1 MDVGSSS
8 PGTNLNRLMD
18 SLGFQDRTGDV
29 AGAALDA
36 AVGNNPGLARNLV
49 DALAPISTSELDK
62 ATQTGFAPAGF
73 AEKPAVNYKHHF
85 ECYSHTYQSREQVV
99 KGSLLGPGFDKA
111 IGTAIEKEIMA
122 DPKVRAEWE
131 AKLNGRIVYDGKAD
145 GTITVA
151 RQIKHNVPAFPNNTN
166 RVLGDLMGRTNNPK
180 INDELL
186 NRLASFLGQA
196 QNNQAPSQPGQTK
209 PAPAAQD
216 NSDLSAILNDPS
228 LSFEEKLAQF
238 LFAFMDKKQ
247 KEIEEKMDAMAN
259 PAGKKNPAAAA
270 QGTEEKKSH
279 KKHGGLFGGI
289 ADKVLKGDG
298 NLGTA
303 MIGNVVGNAVLG
315 PVGGIAGAAIF
326 GGEQGFS
333 QYLSIGGGLLGT
345 YYGGAAGGAAGAQ
358 VGASLGALGGG
369 IARGEAQKAFGVE
382 NGTASANAATATGTQ
397 SADKEK
403 SEQAEMMKL
412 QRAVDSMNQM
422 FSTITNILQGIS
434 SAIKSG
440 PIQSLSR

>member
-1 MDVGSSS
+1 MDIGSTS
-8 PGTNLNRLMD
+8 PGSNLNRLMD
-18 SLGFQDRTGDV
+18 SLGIQDRTGDI
-29 AGAALDA
+29 AGAALDV

-62 ATQTGFAPAGF
+62 AAQSGFTPAGF
-73 AEKPAVNYKHHF
+73 AEKPATNYKHHF
-85 ECYSHTYQSREQVV
+85 ECYSHTYQSREQIV

-111 IGTAIEKEIMA
+111 VGTAVEKEIMA
-122 DPKVRAEWE
+122 DPKVRADWE
-131 AKLNGRIVYDGKAD
+131 TKLKGRIVYDGKAD

-151 RQIKHNVPAFPNNTN
+151 RQIQHNVPSFPNNTN

-186 NRLASFLGQA
+186 NRLASFLEQT
-196 QNNQAPSQPGQTK
+196 QNNQAPSQSSQTK
-209 PAPAAQD
+209 PAAAQD
-216 NSDLSAILNDPS
+216 NSDLRAILNDPS

-238 LFAFMDKKQ
+238 LFLFMDKKQ
-247 KEIEEKMDAMAN
+247 KEIEDKMDAMTN
-259 PAGKKNPAAAA
+259 TSGTKNPAAA
-270 QGTEEKKSH
+270 QGTGEKKSH

-303 MIGNVVGNAVLG
+303 VLGNVAGSVVLG
-315 PVGGIAGAAIF
+315 PVGGVAGAAIF

-345 YYGGAAGGAAGAQ
+345 YYGGPAGGAAGAQ
-358 VGASLGALGGG
+358 IGGALGQLGGG

-382 NGTASANAATATGTQ
+382 SGTGSTSTATTGTE
-397 SADKEK
+397 SADNKEK

-412 QRAVDSMNQM
+412 QRAVEQLNQM